1 LEENQYLEEEIV
13 AQRKEAEKRE
23 NILTSH
29 LKEIYEDL
37 NKFEAKFIQWE
48 IILEEEIVSLKI
60 QLEEA
65 KRKEEFMKIQIMKN
79 VRSLKK
85 KLLN

>member
-1 LEENQYLEEEIV
+1 
-13 AQRKEAEKRE
+13 
-23 NILTSH
+23 LTSH

-37 NKFEAKFIQWE
+37 NKFEAKFSQWE

-79 VRSLKK
+79 VRILKK

>member
-13 AQRKEAEKRE
+13 TQRNEAEKRE

-37 NKFEAKFIQWE
+37 NKFEEKFIQWE

>member
-1 LEENQYLEEEIV
+1 MEEEIV
-13 AQRKEAEKRE
+13 AQRKEAKKRE

-79 VRSLKK
+79 VRRLKK

>member
-1 LEENQYLEEEIV
+1 
-13 AQRKEAEKRE
+13 
-23 NILTSH
+23 LTSH

-37 NKFEAKFIQWE
+37 NKFEEKFSQWE

-79 VRSLKK
+79 VRILKK